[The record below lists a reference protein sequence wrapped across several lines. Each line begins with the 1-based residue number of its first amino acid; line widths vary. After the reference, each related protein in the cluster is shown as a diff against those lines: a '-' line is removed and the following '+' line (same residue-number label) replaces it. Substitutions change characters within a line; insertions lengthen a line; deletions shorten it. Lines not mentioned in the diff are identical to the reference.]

1 MPDLKLPKI
10 PDRTPVKMTIQLLP
24 DLADALQQYAAAYE
38 QAYGKAETVVWQHN
52 NGLKGYDGDTGA
64 AVASPAGACSG
75 VRPWTSPIAVKGRIV
90 VGGDGHLCS
99 WSPR

>member
-38 QAYGKAETVVWQHN
+38 QAYGKVETVAE
-52 NGLKGYDGDTGA
+52 LIPFMLA
-64 AVASPAGACSG
+64 AFLESDRAFARAK
-75 VRPWTSPIAVKGRIV
+75 R
-90 VGGDGHLCS
+90 
-99 WSPR
+99 